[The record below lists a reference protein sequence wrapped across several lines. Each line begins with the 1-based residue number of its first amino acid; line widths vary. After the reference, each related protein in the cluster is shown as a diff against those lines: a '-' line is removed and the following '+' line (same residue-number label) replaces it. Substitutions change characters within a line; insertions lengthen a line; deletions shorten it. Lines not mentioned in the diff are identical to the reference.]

1 MILRWLIVAVGVW
14 LLWRYMRRSLMPA
27 PQARRAAGRDPYEIL
42 GVSAGASAEDIARAY
57 REQIKLYHPD
67 RVADL
72 GEELQRLAPEKTVEI
87 QRAYQE
93 LTKSA

>member
-1 MILRWLIVAVGVW
+1 MIFRWLVLAVGIW
-14 LLWRYMRRSLMPA
+14 LLWRFT
-27 PQARRAAGRDPYEIL
+27 RRALAPPAQGNPSGRDPYQVL
-42 GVSAGASAEDIARAY
+42 GLTAGASADEITRAY

-72 GEELQRLAPEKTVEI
+72 GEDLQRLAHDKTVEI

-93 LTKSA
+93 LTKPR